1 MHIIYFIHPSMH
13 NKHTKTENKRKE
25 KRKEINLGCLDPR
38 TDLSLT
44 KSAYVPCNEIHGS
57 KST

>member
-1 MHIIYFIHPSMH
+1 MH
-13 NKHTKTENKRKE
+13 NKHIKTEKE
-25 KRKEINLGCLDPR
+25 KEEKKTKINLGCLDPR

>member
-13 NKHTKTENKRKE
+13 NKHIKTENKRKQE
-25 KRKEINLGCLDPR
+25 NNLGYLDPR